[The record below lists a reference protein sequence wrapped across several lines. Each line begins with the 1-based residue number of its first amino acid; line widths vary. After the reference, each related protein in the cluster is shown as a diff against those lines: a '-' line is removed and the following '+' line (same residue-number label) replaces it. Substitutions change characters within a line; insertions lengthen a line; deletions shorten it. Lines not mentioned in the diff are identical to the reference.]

1 MYNNI
6 LLLVLLIALF
16 ATLDLDDN
24 KAFYIIV
31 PTIELATTNVSLA
44 AFLPIV
50 LIKLH
55 IMYTS
60 SRDSHATGSS
70 KITAAKSGDLSIEMG
85 AASSGENL

>member
-6 LLLVLLIALF
+6 LLLVLLVALF
-16 ATLDLDDN
+16 STLKVNDN
-24 KAFYIIV
+24 TAFYIIV
-31 PTIELATTNVSLA
+31 PTIEIASTNVTLA

-70 KITAAKSGDLSIEMG
+70 KITAAKSSEGNLDLG
-85 AASSGENL
+85 AVYSDENL